1 MAKET
6 EKKDQVE
13 ELTSGEAAAMAEDVS
28 DGLYRHTF
36 SKPVFYEGRQ
46 IDAVTFDFDSLTGRD
61 IRNISREMK
70 AEGTTILVK
79 SLDDDFLA
87 RYAALA
93 IQEEDIDVGLFDAM
107 PGKDFNKI
115 VSVAR
120 RFL

>member
-1 MAKET
+1 MNED
-6 EKKDQVE
+6 KD
-13 ELTSGEAAAMAEDVS
+13 
-28 DGLYRHTF
+28 
-36 SKPVFYEGRQ
+36 YEGRK
-46 IDAVTFDFDSLTGRD
+46 IETVTFDFDSLTGRD